1 MWGAYSLQEETD
13 SNPPKMKLGLISEI
27 VDKCTYY
34 NGEGAKRKDK
44 FIKWG
49 TLRKT

>member
-1 MWGAYSLQEETD
+1 MQEETD

-34 NGEGAKRKDK
+34 NGEGDKRKDK
-44 FIKWG
+44 FIKWA
-49 TLRKT
+49 TLRMT